1 MAPNT
6 LIVALLVA
14 VAPMAQAATLR
25 EMSMAAMEHRANPV
39 RKVIT
44 MLQNMQKK
52 VEAEGEKEKELY
64 DKFMCYCKTSGGDL
78 TKSISDAE
86 TKIPQVTSDIKEGE
100 SKLAGLKEDLSTNQA
115 DRAAA
120 KTAMSE
126 AQAVRSKEKAAY
138 DKEAAENK
146 ADYSSLK
153 AALAALEAGLG
164 ASAFL
169 QTQGAQHLNRVV
181 KKDLFEDSERD
192 AVMAFLTQSEGSPGT
207 AEIIGIL
214 KQMGD
219 EMSKDASEA
228 AAAEASAV
236 KGFDELMA
244 AKKKEVAALTKAI
257 EEKTSRIGTLSVS
270 VVEMKND
277 LGDTEEAL
285 TEDKKVLATLEKSC
299 STKTS
304 EFETRVKTRQ
314 EELLALADTIKV
326 LNDDD
331 ALELF
336 KKTLP
341 SASSF
346 MQLQVTTAAM
356 RARALEMI
364 RGARKHKLNRHNLD
378 FIALALRGRKAGF
391 EEVIGMIDEMVAT
404 LKKEQAD
411 DDSKKEY
418 CAAEFDKSDDKKK
431 ALERSI
437 KDLET
442 TIADT
447 KESIASAAED
457 IEALT
462 TSIKALD
469 KAVAEATAQR
479 KEEHADF
486 VNLMAQDG
494 AAKEVLQ
501 FAKNRLNKFY
511 NPKLY
516 KAPPKRELSEE
527 DRITVNMGG
536 TLAPTAA
543 PGGIAGTGIEVLAQT
558 SARKEESTGVI
569 AMIDLLIKDLDKEMT
584 EAETEEKDTQADYE
598 QMMKDSAEKRSGDA
612 KALENKESAK
622 ADMEESLQKSKQDK
636 TSAKKELGATLEYI
650 HSLHSE
656 CDWLIQYFDVRKEA
670 RTSEIDSLSKAKAV
684 LSGADYSL
692 VQTRTHHKFLRRS

>member
-1 MAPNT
+1 
-6 LIVALLVA
+6 
-14 VAPMAQAATLR
+14 
-25 EMSMAAMEHRANPV
+25 
-39 RKVIT
+39 

-86 TKIPQVTSDIKEGE
+86 TKIPQVTCDIKEGE
-100 SKLAGLKEDLSTNQA
+100 SKLAGLKEDLTTNQA

-236 KGFDELMA
+236 KGFEELMA

-285 TEDKKVLATLEKSC
+285 AEDKKVLATLEKSC
-299 STKTS
+299 STKTA
-304 EFETRVKTRQ
+304 ECETRVKTRQ

-447 KESIASAAED
+447 KESISTAAED

-462 TSIKALD
+462 ASIKALD

-486 VNLMAQDG
+486 VNLMASDG
-494 AAKEVLQ
+494 AAKEVLG

-516 KAPPKRELSEE
+516 KAPPKTELSED
-527 DRITVNMGG
+527 DRITLNMGG

-543 PGGIAGTGIEVLAQT
+543 PGGIAGTGVTALT
-558 SARKEESTGVI
+558 DVSAAPPPPPESFGAYAKKSEESGGVLSMLDMMV
-569 AMIDLLIKDLDKEMT
+569 ADLDKEIT
-584 EAETEEKDTQADYE
+584 EIETEEKENQAEYE
-598 QMMKDSAEKRSGDA
+598 QFMKDSASKRASDA
-612 KALENKESAK
+612 KSIEDKESAK
-622 ADMEESLQKSKQDK
+622 ADLE
-636 TSAKKELGATLEYI
+636 ATLIKTEEEKTTKMKEAMATAKY
-650 HSLHSE
+650 LSE
-656 CDWLIQYFDVRKEA
+656 VHGDCDWLLSNFEA
-670 RTSEIDSLSKAKAV
+670 RKAARSGEIDSLKKAKAV

-692 VQTRTHHKFLRRS
+692 LQGAQLRRHIN